1 MLLAILSVLTM
12 AGTKGLPMA
21 WVRAAAKVALMVSR
35 RAAMRVLGTAPTMV
49 AMTAGTWVLAMVS
62 KMAATWALRLE
73 WTLGEPL
80 APSAAGAWLSWGHGD
95 RKA

>member
-21 WVRAAAKVALMVSR
+21 WVRAAAKVALR
-35 RAAMRVLGTAPTMV
+35 
-49 AMTAGTWVLAMVS
+49 VS